1 MPVTARNH
9 LEGGG
14 DDALAVTAGIG
25 TPGRRIE
32 QHAHPVAA
40 IPHSSS
46 TVPNTPGR

>member
-40 IPHSSS
+40 PAQLKYG
-46 TVPNTPGR
+46 TETPGR

>member
-25 TPGRRIE
+25 P
-32 QHAHPVAA
+32 
-40 IPHSSS
+40 PHRLKLCLRHVVVGQAE
-46 TVPNTPGR
+46 TG